1 MDKQTRFVVAAPG
14 RWDGDNNARALANHG
29 LLRFEALG
37 TRRGAAGVP
46 PELMR
51 LNPKIGLAA
60 YIAARTLS
68 AYQAESFR
76 FRLLPWFDAWVKK
89 QLVPGDHILSSYGF
103 TNACFKWV
111 RTHGGTTLLSAGNSH
126 PENFWEIVAEEHR
139 RWKSPYP
146 PIPPHW
152 NRRAREMMEDVDLV
166 LSPSSYVSESFLTRG
181 FPPERILRNV
191 YPVDLSYF
199 HPANL
204 PRPKTRP
211 LTIVSTGSLSLRK
224 GSPYLL
230 EAFRI
235 VRKSIPDARLL
246 LTQIV
251 EDSVKNI
258 VPKYSDL
265 NIEWSPSLPHPQ
277 LAERLR
283 SADIF
288 VLPSLEE
295 GLARTGVE
303 ALACGLPAIVTP
315 NTGVNDW
322 IIAGKNGEVV
332 PIRDASAI
340 AEAILKWAEPVCT
353 SEPRQSML
361 LHGKEFSAE
370 YFDRCFIQQVEKVGL
385 LVNTSAG

>member
-1 MDKQTRFVVAAPG
+1 MYSQPRFVVAAPG
-14 RWDGDNNARALANHG
+14 RWDGDNNARALAKHG

-46 PELMR
+46 PELTR
-51 LNPKIGLAA
+51 LNPKIGLAS
-60 YIAARTLS
+60 YIAARTLP

-89 QLVPGDHILSSYGF
+89 QLVPGDHIISSYGF

-111 RTHGGTTLLSAGNSH
+111 RAHGGTTLLSAGNSH
-126 PENFWEIVAEEHR
+126 PENFWEVVAEEHR
-139 RWKSPYP
+139 RWKNPYP

-152 NRRAREMMEDVDLV
+152 NRRAREMMGDVDLV
-166 LSPSSYVSESFLTRG
+166 LSPSSYVTDSFLTRG
-181 FPPERILRNV
+181 FRPERILSNV
-191 YPVDLSYF
+191 YPVDLTCF
-199 HPANL
+199 QPTTTE
-204 PRPKTRP
+204 RPKDRP
-211 LTIVSTGSLSLRK
+211 LTIISTASLSLRK

-235 VRKSIPDARLL
+235 VRKSIPGARLL
-246 LTQIV
+246 LTRVV
-251 EDSVKNI
+251 EDSVKDI
-258 VPKYSDL
+258 VAKYSGL
-265 NIEWSPSLPHPQ
+265 NIEWSPPLPHPQ

-283 SADIF
+283 NADIF

-295 GLARTGVE
+295 GLARTAIE

-322 IIAGKNGEVV
+322 IKSGENGEVV

-340 AEAILKWAEPVCT
+340 AEAILKWAERVCT
-353 SEPRQSML
+353 SEPRRSML
-361 LHGKEFSAE
+361 FHEKEFSAD
-370 YFDRCFIQQVEKVGL
+370 YFDSSFIQQLEKVGL
-385 LVNTSAG
+385 LANRSAG